1 MDQTYQICILRKNN
15 QTFTSISPAPIKE
28 IYAMVHGAVSAVAK
42 MSNQSVDATLEII
55 SDLNKFAKLS
65 GQKDPEAK
73 E

>member
-1 MDQTYQICILRKNN
+1 
-15 QTFTSISPAPIKE
+15 
-28 IYAMVHGAVSAVAK
+28 MVHGAVSAVAK